1 MYSGNCTSCDVGYF
15 KPAVCTAC
23 RDAEEC
29 AACYASHWA
38 AQCAP
43 CQPCAPGADLHGC
56 GGADGGAYLPSGAAR
71 AAGATSPGECVA
83 CRKGFFKDEEYAWDT
98 MCEPC
103 QPCAAGEYRADCG
116 WGRAGECTACP
127 TGTHKTE
134 GLAGSAWDTK
144 CDRCEPC
151 PAGKKRVGC
160 GLESAGTCDDCEAG
174 TYKDGAYFWDFGS
187 AGANSGLPLDQ
198 AAKLGR
204 LAAPTKSG
212 GECSR
217 CMPCPPGSYLDGCG
231 GASAG
236 SCVQCPAGEFKPEG
250 LEEGPSGWDTPCT
263 PLAACPAGQYRLGF
277 AGLGTTY
284 AGVAAV
290 VGSSTDGQCVDC
302 PAGTY
307 KDAAGSWDTPCVDC
321 AACDAGEYRQGCGL
335 ASAGSCVA
343 CPDGMYKTDSHSGLC
358 VDCQPCVA
366 GAYLPP
372 STA

>member
-1 MYSGNCTSCDVGYF
+1 MLRVALGGAVRAV
-15 KPAVCTAC
+15 PAVRAG
-23 RDAEEC
+23 RRPPRLRRRRRRRVPAERRR
-29 AACYASHWA
+29 ARAPARRRPASA
-38 AQCAP
+38 
-43 CQPCAPGADLHGC
+43 
-56 GGADGGAYLPSGAAR
+56 SRAAR
-71 AAGATSPGECVA
+71 ASSRTRSTRGTRCASRASRAPPASTAPTAAGA
-83 CRKGFFKDEEYAWDT
+83 
-98 MCEPC
+98 
-103 QPCAAGEYRADCG
+103 
-116 WGRAGECTACP
+116 RAGECTACP

-250 LEEGPSGWDTPCT
+250 LEEGPSGWDTACT

-307 KDAAGSWDTPCVDC
+307 KDAAGSWDTPCV
-321 AACDAGEYRQGCGL
+321 AARRATPASTARAATARRGGERR
-335 ASAGSCVA
+335 VA

-366 GAYLPP
+366 GAYCLPP